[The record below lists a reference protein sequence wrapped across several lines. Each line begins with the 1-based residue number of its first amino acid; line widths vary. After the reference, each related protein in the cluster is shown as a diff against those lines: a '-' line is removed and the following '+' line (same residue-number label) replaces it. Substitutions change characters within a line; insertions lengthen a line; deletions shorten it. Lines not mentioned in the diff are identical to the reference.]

1 MREQLVTF
9 DGSTFLITDAYGD
22 AGDRANCVGLFYAD
36 TRHLSEWQMLIDG
49 KRLKPLTVRNVDY
62 YSARIIGMLDGEQSE
77 TPTLTIQRDR
87 IVGDGMHEDV
97 TIENHAAH
105 PRSVTLEVCFGADFA
120 DLFEVKQHETKK
132 RKTHAEV
139 TDKDV
144 TLSYDGDKFRRATR
158 ISFSQAGTM
167 RSGKATFEI
176 DLGPHEQWNMCI
188 EVECIED
195 HDVQPLRVGHGGFG
209 LLHPHMGASL
219 DDWFDGSPTVAS
231 DVDSVNRTY
240 RQSLLDL
247 AALTFNPFPD
257 DDLSIPAGGL
267 PWFSA
272 LLGRDSLLTSYMML
286 PFHPELTR
294 DTLRALARL
303 QATADDAFR
312 DAEPG
317 KLPHELRRG
326 ELSVDGG
333 KPHAPYYGSHDVTP
347 LFMIVLDEY
356 ERWTGD
362 VELVA
367 ELESAA
373 RAALAWIEGPGDLD
387 GDGYLE
393 YRTRSEKGMR
403 NQSWKDSENSMLF
416 ADGRVAEPPIAA
428 CEVQGYAYDARCRMA
443 RLARLVWGDPELAE
457 RLARDATALAARFD
471 ADFWCGERRH
481 PALAL
486 DADKRQVDSLTSN
499 IGHLLWSGILRP
511 ERARQVVDHLMSDS
525 LFTGWGVRT
534 MSSADNGY
542 NPIEYHNGTVW
553 PHDTA
558 IAAEGLRRYGFGD
571 EATRLA
577 WALFEAAESFDHR
590 LPEVFA
596 GFPRRDTT
604 VVVEYPSAAS
614 PQAWSAASPLLAL
627 RTLLGLDVVDGALRS
642 TPRLPARLGELS
654 IRGLRVCGR
663 RVDTRP

>member
-62 YSARIIGMLDGEQSE
+62 YSARIIGTLDGEQSE
-77 TPTLTIQRDR
+77 TPTVTIQRDR

-139 TDKDV
+139 TDKEV
-144 TLSYDGDKFRRATR
+144 TLSYDGDKFHRATR

-167 RSGKATFEI
+167 RSGRAKFEI
-176 DLGPHEQWNMCI
+176 DLGAHEQWSMCI
-188 EVECIED
+188 EVVCIED
-195 HDVQPLRVGHGGFG
+195 HDVQPLPVGHGGFG
-209 LLHPHMGASL
+209 LLRPHMGDSL
-219 DDWFDGSPTVAS
+219 DDWFDESPTVAA
-231 DVDSVNRTY
+231 DVDAVNRTY

-247 AALTFNPFPD
+247 AALRFNPFPD
-257 DDLSIPAGGL
+257 DDLSIPAAGL

-272 LLGRDSLLTSYMML
+272 LLGRDSLLTSYMTL
-286 PFHPELTR
+286 PFHPQLAR

-303 QATADDAFR
+303 QATGDDPFR

-347 LFMIVLDEY
+347 LFLIVLDEY

-362 VELVA
+362 EELVA
-367 ELESAA
+367 ELEPAA
-373 RAALAWIEGPGDLD
+373 RAGLAWIEGLGDLD

-403 NQSWKDSENSMLF
+403 NQSWKDSDNSMLF
-416 ADGRVAEPPIAA
+416 ADGRVAEPPIAG
-428 CEVQGYAYDARCRMA
+428 CEVQGYAYDARRRIA
-443 RLARLVWGDPELAE
+443 RLARRVWGDPELADRLE
-457 RLARDATALAARFD
+457 REATALAVRFD
-471 ADFWCGERRH
+471 ADFWCDSRRH

-486 DADKRQVDSLTSN
+486 DAEKRQVDSLTSN

-511 ERARQVVDHLMSDS
+511 DRASQVVDHLMGDN
-525 LFTGWGVRT
+525 LFTGWGLRT
-534 MSSADNGY
+534 MSAADKGY

-558 IAAEGLRRYGFGD
+558 IVAEGLRRYGFRD

-577 WALFEAAESFDHR
+577 WALLEAAESFDHR

-596 GFPRRDTT
+596 GFSRCDTT
-604 VVVEYPSAAS
+604 VVVEYPTAAC
-614 PQAWSAASPLLAL
+614 PQAWSAAAPLLAL
-627 RTLLGLDVVDGALRS
+627 RTLLGLDVVDGALR
-642 TPRLPARLGELS
+642 TAPRLPAELGDLS
-654 IRGLRVCGR
+654 VRGLRVCGR
-663 RVDTRP
+663 RVDARC